1 MQFYYGSLV
10 LSNCLLVISFLVGI
24 FKRAGLQRKEKWYL
38 AYLGY
43 ILGVELIV
51 KLLIFVFN
59 VKSTNYL
66 YPFYISGEFL
76 LLTYLFI
83 VELNASRKWYVCCAI
98 IAAIIFVKT
107 TLLTDNS
114 LEIVR
119 NIGKIFSHLCII
131 CLSGYALVNE
141 LKNLKIDGNRFL
153 LIYACLFMYYSISLF
168 FFLLLNQLSTIS
180 HSDASIIW
188 GMNNILSSI
197 LYATSIYIFAL
208 SKK

>member
-1 MQFYYGSLV
+1 MQFYYGSLI
-10 LSNCLLVISFLVGI
+10 LSNCLLVISFLIGI
-24 FKRAGLQRKEKWYL
+24 LKRAELQRKEKWYL

-43 ILGVELIV
+43 ILGIELIV
-51 KLLIFVFN
+51 KLLIFVFD

-76 LLTYLFI
+76 LLAYLFI
-83 VELNASRKWYVCCAI
+83 AELNASRKWYIFGGI
-98 IAAIIFVKT
+98 IALVIFIKT
-107 TLLTDNS
+107 AVLADNS
-114 LEIVR
+114 LTIVH

-131 CLSGYALVNE
+131 CLAGYALVNE
-141 LKNLKIDGNRFL
+141 LKNLKVGNNRFM

-168 FFLLLNQLSTIS
+168 FFLLLNQLTTIS

-197 LYATSIYIFAL
+197 LYATSIYVFAL